1 MEAWTFVWLTSNC
14 TGYEWQSGGGRI
26 LSTLNV
32 IFAGCMMVVDGVDVL
47 DAKYKSLKSII

>member
-1 MEAWTFVWLTSNC
+1 METWLTSNC